1 MTRVQHLREQAIR
14 AERLAKTI
22 LDAVTV
28 TRLVEAS
35 HAYRQEADRLEQYE
49 ASDQAT
55 TNGCLTS

>member
-1 MTRVQHLREQAIR
+1 MTRVQYLREQAIR

-22 LDAVTV
+22 MDAVTF

-35 HAYRQEADRLEQYE
+35 HAYRQEADRLEQHE

-55 TNGCLTS
+55 TMRMPH

>member
-1 MTRVQHLREQAIR
+1 MTRVQYLREQAIR

-22 LDAVTV
+22 LDTVTV

-35 HAYRQEADRLEQYE
+35 HAYRQEADRLEQHE

-55 TNGCLTS
+55 TMWMPH

>member
-1 MTRVQHLREQAIR
+1 MTRVQYLREQAIR

-22 LDAVTV
+22 LDTVTV

-35 HAYRQEADRLEQYE
+35 HAYRQEADRLEQHE

-55 TNGCLTS
+55 TMWMSH